1 MNLVFFVLVHV
12 HTWTHMFWH
21 VYEYMCRVCIQMCV
35 HDLWDE
41 TLSSCLLQSPSAL
54 FTEEALW
61 TLSLSIWLGYLAGL
75 HRSSPLFALWVLR
88 TQKGETMSV
97 QLFCVFRSEL
107 WYSLWLSKC
116 FVHWVILLVH
126 EHNFKS
132 LSADYRFIMYSLYC
146 VEMDFFCFSSIQEF

>member
-116 FVHWVILLVH
+116 FVHWAISPASHLILPSKA
-126 EHNFKS
+126 E
-132 LSADYRFIMYSLYC
+132 
-146 VEMDFFCFSSIQEF
+146 SSSNIWTWVC